1 MEIAAHLKYHFP
13 SSDMCALGRLA
24 IIFNRLAI
32 NGTVTSRPYIIINVA
47 QSLNGMIAG
56 NGGRRVSISC
66 DEDKKRVDGI
76 RSSVDAIMVGA
87 NTVINDN
94 PSLTIRGKNG
104 ANPKRIVLDN
114 KLRVPETANIF
125 DGTADT
131 LIFTSQRGRNLPNAR
146 MIVHDEADLSVE
158 KVMDHL
164 HGLGFRRI
172 LVEGGRT
179 VINELL
185 SEGLCDEFFIYVGNI
200 LIRDGLPLFQPQR
213 DIRDIVIGKTIIGN
227 GVLYTLDCKK
237 LKGE

>member
-1 MEIAAHLKYHFP
+1 MP
-13 SSDMCALGRLA
+13 
-24 IIFNRLAI
+24 
-32 NGTVTSRPYIIINVA
+32 RPYIIINVA

-66 DEDKKRVDGI
+66 DEDMKRVDGI
-76 RSSVDAIMVGA
+76 RRSVDAIMVGA

-104 ANPKRIVLDN
+104 TNPKRIVLDN
-114 KLRVPETANIF
+114 KLRVPETSNIF
-125 DGTADT
+125 DGTAET
-131 LIFTSQRGRNLPNAR
+131 IVFTSQKGRKMPNASVMVR
-146 MIVHDEADLSVE
+146 DESDLGAGM
-158 KVMDHL
+158 VMEDL
-164 HGLGFRRI
+164 YDLGFKRI

-200 LIRDGLPLFQPQR
+200 LIRNGLPLFQPQR

>member
-1 MEIAAHLKYHFP
+1 MEIAAHLKYHFL
-13 SSDMCALGRLA
+13 SSDMCALLGLA

-32 NGTVTSRPYIIINVA
+32 NDIVTPRPYIIINVA

-66 DEDKKRVDGI
+66 NEDMKRVDGI
-76 RSSVDAIMVGA
+76 RRSVDAIMVGA

-94 PSLTIRGKNG
+94 PSLTVRVKNG

-114 KLRVPETANIF
+114 KLRVPENSNIF
-125 DGTADT
+125 DGTAET
-131 LIFTSQRGRNLPNAR
+131 IIFTSQQGRKIPNAR
-146 MIVHDEADLSVE
+146 VMVRDEVDLSVGN
-158 KVMDHL
+158 VMADL
-164 HGLGFRRI
+164 YGLGLKRI

-200 LIRDGLPLFQPQR
+200 LIHNGLPLFQPQR
-213 DIRDIVIGKTIIGN
+213 DIRDIIIGKTIIGN